1 MIVELPDVNI
11 GTQPLT
17 ARQARLEMAVGLYVG
32 HEVTL
37 GRAANI
43 AGVSYA
49 AFMREL
55 DRRGLCLNYTPDDAQ
70 QDVETIRHRR
80 GQ

>member
-11 GTQPLT
+11 GSRPLT
-17 ARQARLEMAVGLYVG
+17 SRQARLEVAVGLYVG

-37 GRAANI
+37 GRAADI
-43 AGVSYA
+43 AGVSYS
-49 AFMREL
+49 AFMQEL

-70 QDVETIRHRR
+70 QDVETVRHRL